1 MNIIRWDPY
10 RDFSQLTERFNRA
23 FGLPATPERDEE
35 LSLGSWIPP
44 VDIVEEKDR
53 ITLTAELPG
62 FQPREV
68 EVQMEGGVLTV
79 KGERKREEEKEG
91 RNYHRVERSYGHF
104 LRSFTLPNNVDRD
117 AIKAHFADGLLTIEL
132 PKREEARP
140 RQIQISAEAPQK
152 AIDVKKG

>member
-10 RDFSQLTERFNRA
+10 RDFSQLAEHVNRA
-23 FGLPATPERDEE
+23 LGVPAARDRDEE

-53 ITLTAELPG
+53 ILLTAELPG
-62 FQPREV
+62 FQPKEV

-91 RNYHRVERSYGHF
+91 RNYHRVERSYGQF
-104 LRSFTLPNNVDRD
+104 LRSFTLPNNVNRD
-117 AIKAHFADGLLTIEL
+117 AIKASFADGLLTIEL

-152 AIDVKKG
+152 AIDVKKA